1 MATTSRAWGGNK
13 GNWVPL
19 NPQLAEVVTS
29 GLTVMARIPDAD
41 AGASVKDYFYFMAQ
55 VRGMALQE
63 SLGAPALE
71 LYVEGT
77 GLRYAMPLDE
87 LGVYGPP
94 LEAFRDISRSGLIS
108 NVLAVA
114 DGTNV
119 HDQGKTIDPVRL
131 REMTMRAALARSSDA
146 LAPARGTPPEM
157 RRPQAT
163 PSRDRAREPTSLG
176 RRLGA
181 QAAAFLDRPGVRH
194 DVDSR
199 GAMAVGAHVD
209 ADDLEQ
215 HAAVFPAAAAL
226 DQSPRAIEQR
236 GAEHDR
242 RESARDAE
250 RARSHLGTAV
260 REGMFQT
267 PSARRDQA
275 SDEGE
280 QRTSATSSTPA
291 RATAQAAAGEPGPDP
306 VDGVTD
312 DRLVLLEAEAA
323 TGGARGSPG
332 VPSVTGWFRG
342 GTMATSVSEV
352 YGYEVSKIKSQPGH
366 DKRRLNSFYVVRGG
380 RGPRIVITQHYA
392 LALMS
397 HHGNSSSHLS
407 EHKIWESALSYAT
420 ACASEVR
427 SEQLRR
433 AAVPAVATAADHHS
447 VPSRGRRSEGAP
459 RHPGAVPTER
469 SAAPHTSAWSV
480 ERATAARRSRE
491 SARSAAAAI
500 QLESRG

>member
-1 MATTSRAWGGNK
+1 
-13 GNWVPL
+13 
-19 NPQLAEVVTS
+19 
-29 GLTVMARIPDAD
+29 MARIPDAD

-71 LYVEGT
+71 LYDVEGT

-94 LEAFRDISRSGLIS
+94 LEAFREISRSGLIS

-146 LAPARGTPPEM
+146 LVPARGTPPEM

-181 QAAAFLDRPGVRH
+181 QAAAFLDRPGVRN

-215 HAAVFPAAAAL
+215 HAEVFPAAAAL

-236 GAEHDR
+236 GAEHDQ

-291 RATAQAAAGEPGPDP
+291 RAAAQAAAGEPGPDP
-306 VDGVTD
+306 VDGATD
-312 DRLVLLEAEAA
+312 EAD
-323 TGGARGSPG
+323 SCC
-332 VPSVTGWFRG
+332 
-342 GTMATSVSEV
+342 
-352 YGYEVSKIKSQPGH
+352 SKLKQ
-366 DKRRLNSFYVVRGG
+366 
-380 RGPRIVITQHYA
+380 
-392 LALMS
+392 
-397 HHGNSSSHLS
+397 
-407 EHKIWESALSYAT
+407 
-420 ACASEVR
+420 
-427 SEQLRR
+427 RR
-433 AAVPAVATAADHHS
+433 AARV
-447 VPSRGRRSEGAP
+447 AP
-459 RHPGAVPTER
+459 RACR
-469 SAAPHTSAWSV
+469 APLAGSEEVRWR
-480 ERATAARRSRE
+480 RAPARCTATRLA
-491 SARSAAAAI
+491 
-500 QLESRG
+500 

>member
-1 MATTSRAWGGNK
+1 MAIFDPGTCRVDAVSLAGSAIGAPRARRKYTVRCDEDLRQVRLMSQDASASDLESESVEATLCAGCTHNYEQRVTSVGCSACGLRLAAGIDVVLGIEAMCPSCAVQHVELVAHGAVDAAVERAEAPLRARVAELEAAAPQAVPTRLAPLSRFDGRLPATDRNGRELGEGARGYYLPGVGGNK

-94 LEAFRDISRSGLIS
+94 LEAFREISRSGLIS

-114 DGTNV
+114 DGANV

-146 LAPARGTPPEM
+146 LAPGRGTPPKM

-163 PSRDRAREPTSLG
+163 PSRDRTREPTSLG

-194 DVDSR
+194 DADSR
-199 GAMAVGAHVD
+199 GAMAVGAHAD

-260 REGMFQT
+260 GEGTFQT
-267 PSARRDQA
+267 PSARLDQA

-280 QRTSATSSTPA
+280 QRTSATISTPA
-291 RATAQAAAGEPGPDP
+291 RAAA
-306 VDGVTD
+306 
-312 DRLVLLEAEAA
+312 
-323 TGGARGSPG
+323 
-332 VPSVTGWFRG
+332 
-342 GTMATSVSEV
+342 
-352 YGYEVSKIKSQPGH
+352 
-366 DKRRLNSFYVVRGG
+366 
-380 RGPRIVITQHYA
+380 
-392 LALMS
+392 
-397 HHGNSSSHLS
+397 
-407 EHKIWESALSYAT
+407 
-420 ACASEVR
+420 
-427 SEQLRR
+427 
-433 AAVPAVATAADHHS
+433 
-447 VPSRGRRSEGAP
+447 
-459 RHPGAVPTER
+459 
-469 SAAPHTSAWSV
+469 
-480 ERATAARRSRE
+480 
-491 SARSAAAAI
+491 
-500 QLESRG
+500 